1 MGLTHPLTD
10 STSLPIGAAEVTVL
24 DMTASYAVFANGGKR
39 ASPYA
44 TYEVRNSNGDVIYR
58 HDRDAPQPQVL
69 RPQVVQ
75 DMNFML
81 NKVVEE
87 GTGKRAMLDGIRAAG
102 KTGTTN
108 GYRDA
113 WFVGYTG
120 NLVAGVW
127 FGNDDHTSTNNMTG
141 GTLPAMAWKEVMAF
155 AHQNLEIRPI
165 PGVPEPGQAVAFAS
179 GRSPTT
185 TQSTAPASAPIVAP
199 GTLSRRSFEV
209 IGGIWD
215 LFRKADRTGAGP
227 IGPRAS
233 NETVMRTA
241 TP

>member
-1 MGLTHPLTD
+1 
-10 STSLPIGAAEVTVL
+10 VTVI

-44 TYEVRNSNGDVIYR
+44 TWEVRNSQGNVIYQ

-69 RPQVVQ
+69 QPHVVA

-87 GTGKRAMLDGIRAAG
+87 GTGKKAMLDGIRAAG

-113 WFVGYTG
+113 WFVGFTG
-120 NLVAGVW
+120 NLAAGVW
-127 FGNDDHTSTNNMTG
+127 FGNDDHTSTNTMTG
-141 GTLPAMAWKEVMAF
+141 GTLPAMTWKEVMSF

-165 PGVPEPGQAVAFAS
+165 PGLSPEGGPAVAFAS
-179 GRSPTT
+179 SK
-185 TQSTAPASAPIVAP
+185 APASVQGALQSSSPLVAP
-199 GTLSRRSFEV
+199 GTLSRKSFDV
-209 IGGIWD
+209 IGGLGA
-215 LFRKADRTGAGP
+215 LFRRAEGFDKSSAAPGEPTQAA
-227 IGPRAS
+227 PRALGDG
-233 NETVMRTA
+233 RRA
-241 TP
+241 ALP